1 MAIAAKPRIAIVDD
15 DALSLA
21 VMSDALDSASYVV
34 TLYRTGEEAL
44 AALWDT
50 GTDLLVTDILLPRMS
65 GLDLVREVRCRPWA
79 DKVGIIAVSALQWD
93 REQLGSL
100 HKALQPGCVLT
111 KPFPPGELVVAVTA
125 LLASLPVAE
134 PPPSIRWPS
143 RSLPL
148 VRPSTSEL
156 QAVGKERVRVQ
167 VSLETARELVAEY
180 TQSLMHDGLFVPSYH
195 PLALDTEVEVQLTL
209 PFRGALKV
217 SGKVVQAIDL
227 DSAESL
233 TRGPGMAIALYDLP
247 KDVKRE
253 IKAFVAGVR
262 AGSVGT
268 PPRSDRVVV
277 LAGLRALLPTDVSSF
292 LHRSGVHGVHA
303 ADLAGA
309 MDLTKRIQPRLV
321 ALDGHLLGDEARAW
335 LAAFHSLG
343 IRSVMV
349 VANEPLASRLPSDLP
364 FVSIVPPGPEI
375 PDTIATR
382 LDLAQRAA
390 ARVPLATVLQ
400 ASRPDGAVLAHLEN
414 VSLGG
419 VLLVTETPCAVG
431 ERLQLAFE
439 LPGGQGSVRAVART
453 LRVMRRATSSEV
465 QVAAA
470 FERLDPDSID
480 TLRRYLEGQVGARA
494 YRYLGNTFS

>member
-1 MAIAAKPRIAIVDD
+1 MADGAKARIAVVDD
-15 DALSLA
+15 DALILA
-21 VMSDALDSASYVV
+21 MMGDALDSAAYAV

-44 AALWDT
+44 AALWDA
-50 GTDLLVTDILLPRMS
+50 GTDLLITDVLLPRMS
-65 GLDLVREVRCRPWA
+65 GLDLVREVRCRPWV
-79 DKVGIIAVSALQWD
+79 DQVGIIAVSALQWD

-111 KPFPPGELVVAVTA
+111 KPFPPGELVAAVAE
-125 LLASLPVAE
+125 LLATLPVAE
-134 PPPSIRWPS
+134 PPLRIRWPS
-143 RSLPL
+143 RTVPM

-156 QAVGKERVRVQ
+156 QAVGKERVRVE

-195 PLALDTEVEVQLTL
+195 PLALDTEVEVQLCL
-209 PFRGALKV
+209 PFRAPLKV
-217 SGKVVQAIDL
+217 SGKVVQAIDI

-233 TRGPGMAIALYDLP
+233 TCGPGMAIALYDLP

-268 PPRSDRVVV
+268 PQRSERVVV
-277 LAGLRALLPTDVSSF
+277 LAGLRALLPADVSTF

-303 ADLAGA
+303 VDLAGA
-309 MDLTKRIQPRLV
+309 VDLTKRIQPRLV
-321 ALDGHLLGDEARAW
+321 AVDGNLLGDEPRAW

-343 IRSVMV
+343 IRAVIV
-349 VANEPLASRLPSDLP
+349 VASEPLASRLPRDLP

-375 PDTIATR
+375 PDTIAAR

-390 ARVPLATVLQ
+390 ARVPLATRVQ
-400 ASRPDGAVLAHLEN
+400 ASRPDGAVPARLEN

-431 ERLQLAFE
+431 ERLQLVFD
-439 LPGGQGSVRAVART
+439 LPEGQGSIRAVGRT
-453 LRVMRRATSSEV
+453 LRVVRRASSNEV

-470 FERLDPDSID
+470 FERLDTDSID
-480 TLRRYLEGQVGARA
+480 ALRRYLEGQVGARA